1 MRAGPLSGGANA
13 LGLLSYRGNLAAL
26 RHNRMTLG
34 FECSVQAGNGVAAWR
49 VSEAGKRAGSPDRPL
64 LRRHGGRTEAM
75 DRRFYASPLSLN
87 ILANLAIMDK

>member
-34 FECSVQAGNGVAAWR
+34 FECSVQPGNGVAAWR
-49 VSEAGKRAGSPDRPL
+49 VSEAGIRAGSPDRPL
-64 LRRHGGRTEAM
+64 LRRLGGKNGGYGSTILRLAVV
-75 DRRFYASPLSLN
+75 LSSRCP
-87 ILANLAIMDK
+87 